1 MATYKDLQAR
11 TGLSLATI
19 SKYYNGGNVLDENR
33 QAIEAAARE
42 LGYRVNGFA
51 RSLRTNKSRT
61 VGVLLPKLDNEF
73 HLTVIAGVEAALREH
88 GISVLVCASRGTPGE
103 AVEFLLGR
111 MVDGIIAV
119 PTAPDAEALQAAA
132 ARGMPLVLIDRLLDG
147 LASDA
152 VVLDNELAARQA
164 VQHLVEAGHTRIA
177 ALVGDQTAWTM
188 RKRRDGFLAA
198 MNGAGLEVP
207 PAYAVPGLLTV
218 PSGRSGMSQLL
229 EESPPPSAVICL
241 NYELTVGALIAINER
256 GLSVPEDLSFV
267 GFDSMELAQVTKPR
281 LSMIT
286 QPTAHIAAQA
296 ARLIQSRLSGGA
308 APQMHSIVTL
318 ASELVQGGSVGSPPS
333 ADDVQTR
340 QSTIH
345 TWSRTAGPRT
355 SARGRWER

>member
-19 SKYYNGGNVLDENR
+19 SKYFNGGNVLEENR
-33 QAIEAAARE
+33 RAIEVAARE

-51 RSLRTNKSRT
+51 RSLRTNKSQI

-132 ARGMPLVLIDRLLDG
+132 ARGVPLVLIDRLLDG

-152 VVLDNELAARQA
+152 VILDNELAARQA

-177 ALVGDQTAWTM
+177 ALVGDQAVWTM
-188 RKRRDGFLAA
+188 RRRREGFLAA
-198 MNGAGLEVP
+198 MSEAGLEVP
-207 PAYAVPGLLTV
+207 PGHAIPGRLTV
-218 PSGRSGMSQLL
+218 PSGRSGMRQLL
-229 EESPPPSAVICL
+229 DGIPPPSAVVCL
-241 NYELTVGALIAINER
+241 NYELTVGALITINEC
-256 GLSVPEDLSFV
+256 GLTLPEDLSLV

-281 LSMIT
+281 LSMVT

-296 ARLIQSRLSGGA
+296 ARLIQSRLSSGP
-308 APQMHSIVTL
+308 APPMRSIVTL
-318 ASELVQGGSVGSPPS
+318 ASELVQGGSVGPPPTDEKQLDMSHPSGRGPQS
-333 ADDVQTR
+333 AHD
-340 QSTIH
+340 S
-345 TWSRTAGPRT
+345 
-355 SARGRWER
+355 ER